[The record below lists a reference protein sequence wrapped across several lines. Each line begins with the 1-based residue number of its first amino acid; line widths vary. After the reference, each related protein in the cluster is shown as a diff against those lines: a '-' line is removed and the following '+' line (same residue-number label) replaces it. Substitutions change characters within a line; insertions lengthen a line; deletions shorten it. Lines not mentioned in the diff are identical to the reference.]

1 VAAGDLPLDGNWTA
15 DGFTRRQYR
24 FRVTASGDSFRADA
38 QPLAPRGRP
47 FYVDDAGYVLV
58 AD

>member
-1 VAAGDLPLDGNWTA
+1 MEAGDLPLGGGWTG

-24 FRVTASGDSFRADA
+24 FTVRATGDSFRAGA
-38 QPLAPRGRP
+38 QPLAGGRA